1 MRQKLQGVTVWL
13 KVFLFVIFLWGSSQ
27 AVAGTTGG
35 QSSHSSNRR
44 GDMLKA
50 LSVLESK
57 MEGERIPEKARDK
70 LFTLGDGQLRLM
82 AY

>member
-1 MRQKLQGVTVWL
+1 
-13 KVFLFVIFLWGSSQ
+13 
-27 AVAGTTGG
+27 
-35 QSSHSSNRR
+35 
-44 GDMLKA
+44 MLKA